1 MKKTIY
7 YGEKKMTI
15 RAVRIT
21 EYLNKYEA
29 REYVKKM
36 RGKRKRIRDKEI
48 NRKLKE
54 VHRCIVES
62 E

>member
-1 MKKTIY
+1 M
-7 YGEKKMTI
+7 I

-21 EYLNKYEA
+21 EYLNKYQA

-36 RGKRKRIRDKEI
+36 RGKAIRRRSK
-48 NRKLKE
+48 
-54 VHRCIVES
+54 CIAES

>member
-1 MKKTIY
+1 M
-7 YGEKKMTI
+7 I

-21 EYLNKYEA
+21 EYLNNYEA

-48 NRKLKE
+48 STKLRE
-54 VHRCIVES
+54 VHNHV
-62 E
+62 

>member
-1 MKKTIY
+1 M
-7 YGEKKMTI
+7 I
-15 RAVRIT
+15 RTVRIT

>member
-1 MKKTIY
+1 
-7 YGEKKMTI
+7 MTI

-29 REYVKKM
+29 REYVRKM
-36 RGKRKRIRDKEI
+36 RGKAIRRRKKA
-48 NRKLKE
+48 
-54 VHRCIVES
+54 CIAES

>member
-1 MKKTIY
+1 
-7 YGEKKMTI
+7 MTI

-48 NRKLKE
+48 STKLKE
-54 VHRCIVES
+54 VHRCIAES